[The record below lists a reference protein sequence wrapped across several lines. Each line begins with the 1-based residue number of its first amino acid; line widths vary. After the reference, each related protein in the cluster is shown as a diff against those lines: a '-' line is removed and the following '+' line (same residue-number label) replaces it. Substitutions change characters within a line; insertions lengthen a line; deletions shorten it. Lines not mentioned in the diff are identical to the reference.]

1 MVNPQRW
8 RSCQEIILVNL
19 WNFEITVVSWIF
31 NSKSR
36 GIWRLYQ
43 MWKLFLLEESIT
55 MQSLESFRT
64 LEVTFSYFTSW
75 NQFDIWIIFGIFEK
89 GLPDPVHRKSMGQI
103 RLKLAWSN
111 PAWPGPRPTGANLA
125 PRARRRFPTAQCSP
139 APPRSPKPTPCS
151 PPFWPCHGFP
161 PQPRAPPRSRLIL
174 CESPN
179 VEAKS
184 PFTFS
189 SSRTTSMSRSSPCL
203 CSSRAAEANR
213 HINAVGRAAP
223 RRWPSHRLSLPL
235 PCQSCCRI
243 AYTSATPSFF
253 RHRWQP
259 PPDTSP
265 ARRRPHEDR
274 LGVLPE
280 WTVELFFSTGFIW
293 IKFK

>member
-1 MVNPQRW
+1 
-8 RSCQEIILVNL
+8 
-19 WNFEITVVSWIF
+19 
-31 NSKSR
+31 
-36 GIWRLYQ
+36 

-89 GLPDPVHRKSMGQI
+89 GLLDPVHRKSMGQI

-125 PRARRRFPTAQCSP
+125 PRARRRFPTAQCSL
-139 APPRSPKPTPCS
+139 APPHSPKPTPCS

-213 HINAVGRAAP
+213 RINAVGQAAP

-243 AYTSATPSFF
+243 AYMSATPSFF

-259 PPDTSP
+259 PPDTTRP
-265 ARRRPHEDR
+265 AVAPTRTASAYCLSEQWNFSFPLVLFELNSNNVWNSK
-274 LGVLPE
+274 LGRNSIEFMQNMKPLPSFE
-280 WTVELFFSTGFIW
+280 FRHIL
-293 IKFK
+293 